1 MATLDSFNGDTWTF
15 GSDASPNAAAE
26 EKESAAA
33 PGGYSL
39 QRSFTDNSPLMQYAA
54 QTSSRRDEPST
65 REFSGVQSY
74 SKIQIETLTSRFMPL
89 VGLPGTVNPTTSE
102 WEWSKDGTAYSNS
115 TQVKQADSYE
125 IASTYV
131 EPVDSHSGLTETLE
145 RLERLIDPPTQDS
158 TRDSSLG
165 LGEYNRYYANGG
177 RTDTPRTSF
186 TLDSDAAS
194 ASNKYVRSHYLS
206 LPKKLPAAI
215 SAVVRSAHADAIPN
229 SGATQSQQRDILGY
243 LLDFFDTGKFT
254 YSLDAPDGNSGG
266 NMEMIASFLKRRSGY
281 CVHYATTL
289 AVLARALGV
298 PSRVVMG
305 YLPSSSTSG
314 GNFVVTNQQLHAWT
328 EAYVTGIGWIPLD
341 VTPAGAATNQSSA
354 STDSSD
360 DTEDDTKSSNSSKSD
375 SSSTD
380 SSDTSDQKETSQSAA
395 DSTSV
400 TGAGSWSVLDLVG
413 RIGAGTV
420 IAVAV
425 AALLATPALLRRRR
439 RRVRLGVIRAD
450 SSGTVGSR
458 VAWGR
463 AWDEMIDTALD
474 NGVTIPEYAS
484 EQKIASIISDALAPA
499 APAAHEAQKALHQ
512 AARAV
517 ESLRYSGDAESTE
530 DDGSG
535 HSVADAVL
543 AVRATFV
550 ESQRLSEDD
559 ASLPSHRLK
568 RAVRSCVNLLRRVK
582 RSLLPASVFSRRRH
596 RPHRPRHPRR

>member
-1 MATLDSFNGDTWTF
+1 
-15 GSDASPNAAAE
+15 
-26 EKESAAA
+26 
-33 PGGYSL
+33 
-39 QRSFTDNSPLMQYAA
+39 
-54 QTSSRRDEPST
+54 
-65 REFSGVQSY
+65 
-74 SKIQIETLTSRFMPL
+74 
-89 VGLPGTVNPTTSE
+89 
-102 WEWSKDGTAYSNS
+102 
-115 TQVKQADSYE
+115 
-125 IASTYV
+125 
-131 EPVDSHSGLTETLE
+131 
-145 RLERLIDPPTQDS
+145 
-158 TRDSSLG
+158 

-439 RRVRLGVIRAD
+439 RRVRLGVIRAN
-450 SSGTVGSR
+450 GSR
-458 VAWGR
+458 VVWGR